1 MITGMIPAN
10 AAPVTPVE
18 PVVVSETA
26 TQTQPTVVT
35 AQDSGPS
42 FPAPATSPFADVST
56 SQQFYAEMAW
66 LAGAGVSTGWSE
78 ANGSKT
84 YRALQAVNRDAM
96 AAFMYR
102 LSGSPGFV
110 PPAESPFA
118 DVSTSQQ
125 FYKEM
130 AWLASKGISTGW
142 TEADGFTKTYRALQ
156 PVNRDAMAAFLYR
169 LAGSPDYTPPA
180 VSPFADVATS
190 QQFYKEMA
198 WLAST
203 GISTGWTEANGS
215 KTYRALQ
222 AVNRD
227 AMAAFMYRFHLN
239 TSPLTIAND
248 HLMDGIAGVRYLEQ
262 LTGAGGF
269 GSLVWN
275 ATGLPQGV
283 TLSPTGVLSGSPAAT
298 GDYPVIVTAT
308 DDSGMTLSRTLS
320 LNVPEAAPEECVGK
334 PCEILVPQENTVHIP
349 GDNIV
354 AINRDPESNDITSVE
369 LTAIDVAVGQV
380 LTLDPWANL
389 ESGAILN
396 VNDVQMTAEGTL
408 LVSVSATNL
417 SAAYSEGTVHFTDEA
432 AVATSLGESEALS
445 TPFAAKEPV
454 PAPKKIQC
462 EGGATADLKGLSVT
476 PDMKPSLYADWKPF
490 FGGLHQLQANIEG
503 SITVNLGAA
512 VSGEGVCTVEG
523 PEVKVTVPSG
533 AGAIVMVAQPSL
545 TFEVNGKLDLS
556 TSVTLKCGSSYQWR
570 DGQESRA
577 ATCGTEHE
585 PLGLSSDSG
594 IEATLTGAID
604 TRVTWVE
611 IVGITGQINASVSA
625 AYHPTEDP
633 MAELKGRVGFE
644 LGACLICFFDGGPN
658 VTIYSGT
665 IYEKTIASWS
675 TKPPAPGAP
684 AAEVPPTVAPLKVL
698 STSLPSATVGKTYKI
713 GLAAKGGTQP
723 YTWTISQ
730 GTLPSGLALNSG
742 TGIVS
747 GVPTAVA
754 TAEITVTATDK
765 QGVVASA
772 PLTLVVNPTP
782 PRGDKVLVY
791 ADGDEGY
798 GIANVAKTLRAAGA
812 EVVEATSLPADL
824 SGYKSIW
831 NPSRYGW
838 SDADERRVA
847 SYVADGGAAYL
858 TGERPCC
865 EALNASV
872 QNVLRHVLTDQ
883 NVVVGQM
890 GDVQGTFSFNPAASN
905 EITKVPNVLTTFD
918 PDAPGAISGMDG
930 VDARNVFARS
940 ESVAIG
946 GVWAEGDMKT
956 GRGRV
961 VVLMDINYLE
971 YDARTPIIQNIQ
983 HFLSKTP

>member
-1 MITGMIPAN
+1 MMIGLVPAS
-10 AAPVTPVE
+10 AAPADPAAVPAA
-18 PVVVSETA
+18 S
-26 TQTQPTVVT
+26 TQTQPDSV
-35 AQDSGPS
+35 AQNNGPS

-180 VSPFADVATS
+180 VSPFADVSTS

-198 WLAST
+198 WLASS

-227 AMAAFMYRFHLN
+227 AMAAFMYRFHLK
-239 TSPLTIAND
+239 TSPLTISND
-248 HLMDGIAGVRYLEQ
+248 HLMDGIAGVTYLEQ

-269 GSLVWN
+269 GSLTWS
-275 ATGLPQGV
+275 ASGLPEGV
-283 TLSPTGVLSGSPAAT
+283 TLSPTGILSGSPTAT
-298 GDYPVIVTAT
+298 GDYPVSVTAT
-308 DDSGMTLSRTLS
+308 DDSGMKLSRTLNLS
-320 LNVPEAAPEECVGK
+320 VPEAAPEECAGK
-334 PCEILVPQENTVHIP
+334 ACEILVPQENTVRVP

-354 AINRDPESNDITSVE
+354 AINRDPESNQIVSVE
-369 LTAIDVAVGQV
+369 LTSIDVTAGQV

-389 ESGAILN
+389 ESGAILY
-396 VNDVQMTAEGTL
+396 VNDVQRTADGTL
-408 LVSVSATNL
+408 LVSVSTANL
-417 SAAYSEGTVHFTDEA
+417 SAAYSEGTVHFTDPA
-432 AVATSLGESEALS
+432 AVATSLGESEKLS
-445 TPFAAKEPV
+445 TPFAAKDPV

-490 FGGLHQLQANIEG
+490 FSGLHQLQANIEG

-512 VSGEGVCTVEG
+512 VSGEGICTLTG

-533 AGAIVMVAQPSL
+533 VGAIVMTAQPSL

-556 TSVTLKCGSSYQWR
+556 TSVTLQCGTSYQWR
-570 DGQESRA
+570 DGKESRA

-594 IEATLTGAID
+594 IDATLTGAID

-625 AYHPTEDP
+625 GYHPTEDP

-644 LGACLICFFDGGPN
+644 LGACLVCFFDGGPH

-675 TKPPAPGAP
+675 TKPPAPGTPDPEVNP
-684 AAEVPPTVAPLKVL
+684 AVEPLKVL
-698 STSLPSATVGKTYKI
+698 SASLPSATVGRAYKI
-713 GLAAKGGTQP
+713 ALAAKGGTPP
-723 YTWTISQ
+723 YTWTISK
-730 GTLPSGLALNSG
+730 GTLPSGLALNPG
-742 TGIVS
+742 TGIVA

-754 TAEITVTATDK
+754 TVNITVTATDK
-765 QGVVASA
+765 SGAAASA
-772 PLTLVVNPTP
+772 PLALVVNPTP
-782 PRGDKVLVY
+782 PRGNKVLVY

-798 GIANVAKTLRAAGA
+798 GIASVAKTLRDTGA
-812 EVVEATSLPADL
+812 EVVEATVLPEDL

-838 SDADERRVA
+838 SDAEERRVA
-847 SYVADGGAAYL
+847 SFIADGGAAYL

-872 QNVLRHVLTDQ
+872 QSVLQEVLVDQ
-883 NVVVGQM
+883 NVVVGRM
-890 GDVQGTFSFNPAASN
+890 GDVQGTFTFNPAATN
-905 EITKVPNVLTTFD
+905 EITKVPNVLSTFA
-918 PDAPGAISGMDG
+918 PDAPGAITGMAG

-946 GVWAEGDMKT
+946 GVWSEGDMKT

-971 YDARTPIIQNIQ
+971 YDARTPIIQNVQ